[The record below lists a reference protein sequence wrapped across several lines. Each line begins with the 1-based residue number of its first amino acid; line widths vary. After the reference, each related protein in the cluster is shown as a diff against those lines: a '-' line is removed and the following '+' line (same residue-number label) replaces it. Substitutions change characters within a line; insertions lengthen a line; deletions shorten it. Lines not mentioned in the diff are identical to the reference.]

1 MNALIVATGPSL
13 ARADVDLW
21 SPGRTVFAVNTA
33 YDGWCD
39 PDILYACDEQ
49 WWAVHEVHTRHIPQ
63 RWTVNDEAASKYGL
77 NYIPGH
83 YDAPAFDTSGS
94 AIAYGGNS
102 GFQALNLAY
111 VLGFRDVVLLGFD
124 CGQEPSGPSHCH
136 GEHPPACDNPRPYRR
151 WLEHWRRAAPGI
163 AAAGMTVRDATPAG
177 AVGAYFRGLYG

>member
-13 ARADVDLW
+13 TREDVDRW

-39 PDILYACDEQ
+39 PDILYACDAQ
-49 WWAVHEVHTRHIPQ
+49 WWSVHDARTRHIPQ

-77 NYIPGH
+77 NHIPGH
-83 YDAPAFDTSGS
+83 YAAPAFDTSGE

-111 VLGFRDVVLLGFD
+111 VMGFRDAVLLGFD
-124 CGQEPSGPSHCH
+124 MGQNGPSHCH
-136 GEHPPACDNPRPYRR
+136 GEHPPACDNPRPYRI
-151 WLEHWRRAAPGI
+151 WIEHFNRAAPQI
-163 AAAGMTVRDATPAG
+163 AAAGMTVINATRGG
-177 AVGAYFRGLYG
+177 ALDMFPRADM